1 MDYFMF
7 FLGGFSVLFV
17 ISLALSFANY
27 LSSVKLKNDVD
38 SDTRNLDDRID
49 AISSDIFET
58 IYANEISVENRLKD
72 SINYNVSL
80 IDDIN
85 NRIDRIE
92 AKLDGII
99 ASQKSNQ

>member
-7 FLGGFSVLFV
+7 FLGVFSVLFV

-38 SDTRNLDDRID
+38 SDIRNLDDRID
-49 AISSDIFET
+49 AISSDIFDT
-58 IYANEISVENRLKD
+58 IHANEISVENRLKD

-92 AKLDGII
+92 AKLDSII

>member
-7 FLGGFSVLFV
+7 FLGVFSVLFV

-38 SDTRNLDDRID
+38 SDTRNLDDRITS
-49 AISSDIFET
+49 ISSDIFNT
-58 IYANEISVENRLKD
+58 IHVNEISVENRLKD

-85 NRIDRIE
+85 NRINRIE
-92 AKLDGII
+92 DKLDGII

>member
-7 FLGGFSVLFV
+7 FLGVFSVLFV

-38 SDTRNLDDRID
+38 SDIRNLDDRID
-49 AISSDIFET
+49 AISSDIFDT
-58 IYANEISVENRLKD
+58 ILANEISVENRLKD

-92 AKLDGII
+92 AKLDSII

>member
-7 FLGGFSVLFV
+7 FLGVFSVLFV

-49 AISSDIFET
+49 AISSDIFDT
-58 IYANEISVENRLKD
+58 IHANEISVENRLKD

-92 AKLDGII
+92 AKLDSII

>member
-1 MDYFMF
+1 MF
-7 FLGGFSVLFV
+7 FLGVFSVLFV

-49 AISSDIFET
+49 AISSDIFDT
-58 IYANEISVENRLKD
+58 IHANEISVENRLKD

-92 AKLDGII
+92 AKLDSII

>member
-7 FLGGFSVLFV
+7 FLGVFSVLFV

-49 AISSDIFET
+49 AISSDIFDT
-58 IYANEISVENRLKD
+58 ILENEISVENRLKD

-92 AKLDGII
+92 DKLDGII

>member
-1 MDYFMF
+1 MF
-7 FLGGFSVLFV
+7 FLGVFSVLFV

-38 SDTRNLDDRID
+38 SDTRNLDDRI
-49 AISSDIFET
+49 ADIFDT
-58 IYANEISVENRLKD
+58 ILANEISVENRLKD

>member
-7 FLGGFSVLFV
+7 FLGVFSVLFV

-38 SDTRNLDDRID
+38 SDTRNLDDRI
-49 AISSDIFET
+49 ADIFDT
-58 IYANEISVENRLKD
+58 ILANEISVENRLKD

>member
-7 FLGGFSVLFV
+7 FLGVFSVLFV
-17 ISLALSFANY
+17 ISLALSFINY

-49 AISSDIFET
+49 AISSDIFYT
-58 IYANEISVENRLKD
+58 IRAGEISVENRLKD

-92 AKLDGII
+92 AKLDSII